1 MATNNDG
8 GNLPVDTILRLDRP
22 ARRRLERLLRKTKD
36 HRTALRYLM
45 ILKLDQGLSRQQV
58 ARDLHSAPAT
68 VVGAAQ
74 RFQALGEDGL
84 LDRRAD
90 NGQPKVDERF
100 LAELRRVLL
109 CVPTEFGW
117 QRPTWTRELLALELE
132 QRGFP
137 KVAVCT
143 MGRAL
148 CTIGARLGAPK
159 PYVSCPW
166 DSERRKRKLA
176 GLRRLSRSASDAEPV
191 FYQDEM
197 DVHLNPKIGRDWMLP
212 GHRRYVLTP
221 GQNKKR
227 FVAGVLNAK
236 TRKLTWV
243 TGESKAS
250 DLFCKLVWK
259 LAAEHRDARRI
270 HLIVDNYIIHSSRKT
285 RAFLAQLG
293 DRVVLHFLPPYCPD
307 DNRIERVWLDLH
319 ANVTR
324 NHRCKTIEELM
335 VHVVAFMR
343 AYNQRKKFNPS
354 LRHAIPVRESRSA
367 V

>member
-1 MATNNDG
+1 M
-8 GNLPVDTILRLDRP
+8 DTILRLDRP
-22 ARRRLERLLRKTKD
+22 ARRRLTKLLRKTKD
-36 HRTALRYLM
+36 HQTALRFLM
-45 ILKLDQGLSRQQV
+45 ILKLDRGLSRQQV
-58 ARDLHSAPAT
+58 ARDLRCAPAT

-74 RFQALGEDGL
+74 RYQTLGEDGL
-84 LDRRAD
+84 LDQRAG

-109 CVPTEFGW
+109 SVPTEFGW
-117 QRPTWTRELLALELE
+117 QRPTWTRELLCLELE
-132 QRGFP
+132 RRGFP

-148 CTIGARLGAPK
+148 CTVGARLGAPK
-159 PYVSCPW
+159 PYVLCPW
-166 DSERRKRKLA
+166 DSKRRKRKLA
-176 GLRRLSRSASDAEPV
+176 SLRRLAKDASAAEPV
-191 FYQDEM
+191 FYGDEM

-221 GQNKKR
+221 GKNKKR
-227 FVAGVLNAK
+227 FVAGALNAQ

-243 TGESKAS
+243 TATTKAS

-259 LAAEHRDARRI
+259 LAAEYRSAKRI
-270 HLIVDNYIIHSSRKT
+270 HLIVDNYIIHSSKKT
-285 RAFLAQLG
+285 RRFLAQFG

-324 NHRCKTIEELM
+324 NHRCKSIEELM
-335 VHVVAFMR
+335 VHVIAFMR
-343 AYNQRKKFNPS
+343 AYNRRKTLNPS
-354 LRHAIPVRESRSA
+354 LRPAIPVRESRS
-367 V
+367 VV

>member
-1 MATNNDG
+1 
-8 GNLPVDTILRLDRP
+8 V
-22 ARRRLERLLRKTKD
+22 
-36 HRTALRYLM
+36 
-45 ILKLDQGLSRQQV
+45 
-58 ARDLHSAPAT
+58 
-68 VVGAAQ
+68 AQ
-74 RFQALGEDGL
+74 RFQSFGEEGL
-84 LDRRAD
+84 LDRRID

-109 CVPTEFGW
+109 SVPTEFGW
-117 QRPTWTRELLALELE
+117 QRPTWTRELLALELA

-148 CTIGARLGAPK
+148 CAIGARLGAPK

-176 GLRRLSRSASDAEPV
+176 SLRRLARSASVAEPV
-191 FYQDEM
+191 FYEDEM

-221 GQNKKR
+221 GQNRKR
-227 FVAGVLNAK
+227 FVAGALNATTK
-236 TRKLTWV
+236 KLTWV
-243 TGESKAS
+243 ASTSKAS

-259 LAAEHRDARRI
+259 VAAEHRDAKRI
-270 HLIVDNYIIHSSRKT
+270 HFIVDNYIIHSSKKT
-285 RAFLAQLG
+285 RAFLAQFG

-335 VHVVAFMR
+335 AHVVAFMR
-343 AYNQRKKFNPS
+343 AYNQRKKLNPS
-354 LRHAIPVRESRSA
+354 LRYAIPVRESRS
-367 V
+367 VV